1 MIKRSKG
8 KVLFGTAVVSILGS
22 ATTGSTVLA
31 EEKLPDILS
40 ALRDDTKVGKSER
53 NMLRDMYEADFPI
66 KYEPLRSRLSEYRYE
81 HNFESFGYKNLDGSF
96 LGKYKNKLAKQFGL
110 ESVKELPKFDIDK
123 FNDYAQNEIKKANE
137 ERGKVRNYLFGTEGN
152 EYIKEK
158 HLKDYLEKYYEP
170 AVLKSVKDK
179 AYKKGAADARE
190 ELLRNNSLNTGNNSA
205 YMSAPGSSI
214 FGGFSS
220 GISNIASTIKSKF
233 KSLDTK
239 NLFVF
244 TAALAGSTYLLFF
257 DKNDSEKA
265 NQKVDKKSKSY
276 KSEKFKK
283 INKKTTNNYDL
294 DYDFDS
300 KKDDEDD
307 FI

>member
-8 KVLFGTAVVSILGS
+8 KVLFGTAVVSALGS

-31 EEKLPDILS
+31 EKNLPNLS
-40 ALRDDTKVGKSER
+40 ATGNATTVGTPIYSKVTDINSNIYDNSFR
-53 NMLRDMYEADFPI
+53 N
-66 KYEPLRSRLSEYRYE
+66 
-81 HNFESFGYKNLDGSF
+81 FGYKNLDENF
-96 LGKYKNKLAKQFGL
+96 LENYKNKLAKQFGL
-110 ESVKELPKFDIDK
+110 ESVRELPKFNFDK

-158 HLKDYLEKYYEP
+158 HLKDYLEKHYEP

-179 AYKKGAADARE
+179 AYKKGAADARKE
-190 ELLRNNSLNTGNNSA
+190 FLRNNSLNTGDNLA
-205 YMSAPGSSI
+205 YTNRPSGSL
-214 FGGFSS
+214 FGNFSS
-220 GISNIASTIKSKF
+220 GVNNIASTIKNKF
-233 KSLDTK
+233 KNLDAKT
-239 NLFVF
+239 LSIF
-244 TAALAGSTYLLFF
+244 AATLAGSTYLLFF
-257 DKNDSEKA
+257 DKSDNENT

-276 KSEKFKK
+276 KSEKSKK
-283 INKKTTNNYDL
+283 INKKTTNNYDI

-300 KKDDEDD
+300 EKNDEDD